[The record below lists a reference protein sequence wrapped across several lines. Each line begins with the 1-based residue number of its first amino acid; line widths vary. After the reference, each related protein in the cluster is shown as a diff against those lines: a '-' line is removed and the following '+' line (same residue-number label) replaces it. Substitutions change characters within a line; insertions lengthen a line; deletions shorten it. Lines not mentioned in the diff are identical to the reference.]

1 LNIND
6 IKKTATDKMAKSVET
21 LKNDLGKVRTGRA
34 HTGIID
40 HVKVDYYGSDVP
52 IKQVANV
59 TLADSRTISVQPFE
73 KNMVQAIEKA
83 IRDSDL
89 GVNPATSG
97 DVIRIPM
104 PALTEERRRELT
116 KIVKHE
122 GENAKVAV
130 RNIRRDAI
138 SHLKD
143 LLKESEVSED
153 QEKRAADEIQKH
165 RQVHRRHRQ
174 AGRREGK
181 GADGRVAPP
190 SPLGEGRVRVRCH
203 GPEATL
209 KLPNHL

>member
-6 IKKTATDKMAKSVET
+6 IKKTATEKMAKSVET

-73 KNMVQAIEKA
+73 KKMVQAIEKA

-104 PALTEERRRELT
+104 PALTEERRKELT

-143 LLKESEVSED
+143 LLKESEVSGD
-153 QEKRAADEIQKH
+153 QEKRAADESQKLTD
-165 RQVHRRHRQ
+165 
-174 AGRREGK
+174 K
-181 GADGRVAPP
+181 SLADIDKLVAEKEKE
-190 SPLGEGRVRVRCH
+190 LMAV
-203 GPEATL
+203 
-209 KLPNHL
+209 

>member
-1 LNIND
+1 MNIND
-6 IKKTATDKMAKSVET
+6 IKKTATEKMAKSVDT

-34 HTGIID
+34 HAGIID

-73 KNMVQAIEKA
+73 KKMVQAIEKA

-104 PALTEERRRELT
+104 PALTEERRKELT

-153 QEKRAADEIQKH
+153 QEKRAADDIQKLTD
-165 RQVHRRHRQ
+165 
-174 AGRREGK
+174 K
-181 GADGRVAPP
+181 SIADIDKLVAEKEKE
-190 SPLGEGRVRVRCH
+190 LMAV
-203 GPEATL
+203 
-209 KLPNHL
+209 